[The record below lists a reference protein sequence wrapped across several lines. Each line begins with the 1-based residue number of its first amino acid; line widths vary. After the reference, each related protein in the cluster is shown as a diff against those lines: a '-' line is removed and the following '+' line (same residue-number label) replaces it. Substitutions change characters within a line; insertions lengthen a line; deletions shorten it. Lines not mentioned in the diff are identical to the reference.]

1 MKPLHLLLLFAL
13 GSPLLALLPD
23 RQDPATTDWAKEV
36 ERACTAQRYG
46 LRLAAGKKVAQAGG
60 VAVPALRAYAQARG
74 RNELPASLLDAIAEA
89 NTIDLPVLELL
100 LEWATDKDFY
110 WRATA
115 LKGLARRGPLL
126 PEVPPTLRTLLVEAT
141 KDPAWLFRVHGRHGL
156 ALLEQAAVDTADP
169 DLRAVVKLTALQL
182 QAGKMPSLQPLLDA
196 LDDDRTM
203 LGDPSGQRL
212 AREAFDALK
221 LWLGDQHP
229 LPAGEAFADRP
240 AAIAALL
247 EAARRKSG
255 QDLQTPPAR
264 RDPERAWLGGIEL
277 LSCRHGD
284 WFAQWN
290 GDGKLYCG
298 PDSSIAVELPAAAW
312 AKLEANRKTLDL
324 TGDLGN
330 VVCDNLRLRWT
341 PPLVHVKVAP
351 ASLPTAVTDWLQELA
366 VALHTAGHPQ
376 QSAQLLAGL
385 EQFKQP

>member
-13 GSPLLALLPD
+13 GSPLLALIPD

-60 VAVPALRAYAQARG
+60 VAVPALRDFARARG
-74 RNELPASLLDAIAEA
+74 RNELPASLMDAIADA
-89 NTIDLPVLELL
+89 NTIDQPVLDLL
-100 LEWATDKDFY
+100 WEWATDRDFY

-115 LKGLARRGPLL
+115 LRGLARRAPLL
-126 PEVPPTLRTLLVEAT
+126 PEVPPQLRDLFSAAT

-156 ALLEQAAVDTADP
+156 ALVQQEAIETADP
-169 DLRAVVKLTALQL
+169 DLRAVNKLTVLLL
-182 QAGKMPSLQPLLDA
+182 QAGKQPQLQPLLDA

-203 LGDPSGQRL
+203 LGDPVGQRL

-221 LWLGDQHP
+221 AWLGEQHP

-240 AAIAALL
+240 TAIAALL

-255 QDLQTPPAR
+255 QDLKAPPAR
-264 RDPERAWLGGIEL
+264 RDPQQAWLGGIEV

-298 PDSSIAVELPAAAW
+298 PDSSIAVDLPPETW
-312 AKLEANRKTLDL
+312 AKLETARQALDL
-324 TGDLGN
+324 TGNLGN

-341 PPLVHVKVAP
+341 QPMVHVKVAP
-351 ASLPTAVTDWLQELA
+351 ASMPPAALAWLRDLA
-366 VALHTAGHPQ
+366 MALQAAGHAEQ
-376 QSAQLLAGL
+376 GTQLLTSL
-385 EQFKQP
+385 DQFQRP

>member
-1 MKPLHLLLLFAL
+1 VKPLHLLLLCAL
-13 GSPLLALLPD
+13 GSPLLALIPD

-60 VAVPALRAYAQARG
+60 VAVPALREFAKARG
-74 RNELPASLLDAIAEA
+74 RNELPPTLLDAIAEA
-89 NTIDLPVLELL
+89 NTIDIPVLELL
-100 LEWATDKDFY
+100 LEWATDRDFY

-126 PEVPPTLRTLLVEAT
+126 LGVPAAVHELLLAASQ
-141 KDPAWLFRVHGRHGL
+141 DPAWLFRVYGRYGI
-156 ALLEQAAVDTADP
+156 ALLGANAVDAADS
-169 DLRAVVKLTALQL
+169 DVRAVVKLTALQL
-182 QAGKMPSLQPLLDA
+182 QAGKLPALQPLLDA

-203 LGDPSGQRL
+203 LGDPFGQRL

-221 LWLGDQHP
+221 AWLGDQHP

-255 QDLQTPPAR
+255 QDLKPPAAR

-298 PDSSIAVELPAAAW
+298 ADSGVVLELPAATW
-312 AKLEANRKTLDL
+312 AELDAKRQAL
-324 TGDLGN
+324 GIPGDLGN
-330 VVCDNLRLRWT
+330 VVCDNLRLRWAI
-341 PPLVHVKVAP
+341 PQVHVKVAP
-351 ASLPTAVTDWLQELA
+351 ASLPEPVAGWLKDLA
-366 VALHTAGHPQ
+366 LALHAAGHAEQ
-376 QSAQLLAGL
+376 AAQLLAGL
-385 EQFKQP
+385 PQFQKS